1 MPLQQLR
8 NVNFGRSKSNAT
20 GSLGV
25 GYSILDISGSVVSP
39 RTTTGVYQLES
50 GSGIYAAYVEFPDH
64 FRGQILWDTGTF
76 FASKSY
82 AAEQANVE
90 ENNPRIDDIDRRT
103 LQMSGTLGQLYD
115 IQYGRWRIVSNQ
127 MVFYKEDNATEVA
140 RFNLFDD
147 AGAPSMDAVFD
158 RQKVLWVLTGSSLV
172 GWVLPVEQ
180 LVVLGWSRADSVV

>member
-1 MPLQQLR
+1 
-8 NVNFGRSKSNAT
+8 
-20 GSLGV
+20 
-25 GYSILDISGSVVSP
+25 
-39 RTTTGVYQLES
+39 
-50 GSGIYAAYVEFPDH
+50 VEFPDH